1 MIYTLTLNPSVDYIV
16 HADNFTLGA
25 LNRSTSE
32 AKLPGGKGINVSRVL
47 KNLGVESKAVGF
59 LGGFTGRFVEGFLTA
74 EGIYTDFIQV
84 KEDTRINIKLKT
96 GLETEI
102 NAQGPV
108 ISPEKIQLL
117 KERIQQFGEGD
128 YLVVAG
134 SVPATMPDTIYA
146 ELIKDCK
153 DRGAEVIVD
162 AEGAVLKTILDFR
175 PFLIKPNHHEL
186 GQFFGIEIKNP
197 EEAAFYGQKLVEA
210 GAKNVIV
217 SLAGEGAVYVN
228 ESESY
233 FASVPKGIVKN
244 SVGAGDSM
252 VAGFLAQYL
261 KTKDRKQAFRFSVAA
276 GSATAF
282 SIGLCSGE
290 EAEKLLPEIKIK

>member
-16 HADNFTLGA
+16 HAENFTLGA

-59 LGGFTGRFVEGFLTA
+59 LGGFTGRFVEEFLTS

-84 KEDTRINIKLKT
+84 EEDTRINIKLKT

-108 ISPEKIQLL
+108 ISSENIHVL
-117 KERIQQFGEGD
+117 KERIQQLGKGD

-134 SVPATMPDTIYA
+134 SVPANMPDTIYA

-186 GQFFGIEIKNP
+186 GQFFGIEIENA

-228 ESESY
+228 ESGSY
-233 FASVPKGIVKN
+233 FASVPLGIVKN